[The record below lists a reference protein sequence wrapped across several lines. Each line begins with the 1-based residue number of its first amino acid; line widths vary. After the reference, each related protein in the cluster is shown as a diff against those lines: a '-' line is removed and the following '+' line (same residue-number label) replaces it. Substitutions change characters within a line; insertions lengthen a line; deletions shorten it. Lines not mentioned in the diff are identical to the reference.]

1 MKIESFFRRKTRSA
15 AQVNS
20 APGSFKTTTLIKV
33 FGWEFN
39 EDRAPMQQCT
49 SLNAPLTCPLP
60 KSLSRRLGSRWRTP
74 VYANFMRHLTAAS
87 ASSGFSR
94 RRRRSSSYDPQC
106 MAAEFVITGT
116 ESHLDA
122 RVCCRDIIIHTNTR
136 IYAPGR
142 KMTMRWL
149 IELWSKWMSV

>member
-1 MKIESFFRRKTRSA
+1 
-15 AQVNS
+15 
-20 APGSFKTTTLIKV
+20 
-33 FGWEFN
+33 
-39 EDRAPMQQCT
+39 MQQCT
-49 SLNAPLTCPLP
+49 SLDAPLTCPSL
-60 KSLSRRLGSRWRTP
+60 KSLSRRLGSRRRTP
-74 VYANFMRHLTAAS
+74 VYVNFMRHLTAAS

-94 RRRRSSSYDPQC
+94 RRRRSSSYDLQC

-142 KMTMRWL
+142 KMTMRSL
-149 IELWSKWMSV
+149 TDRIMEQMNVCLTVCLPDCFCLTGYLSNCLSGSLKV